1 MSGSVELPA
10 NGKRGRV
17 LIVEDEPLIAE
28 NLRAILVAAGF
39 EIAGVSAKVEA
50 ALRMIEDIT
59 YDAAIVDANLAG
71 ESASAIVLALSAR
84 QIPFVVL
91 SGYTRDQL
99 PDSFSGYLFIQKP
112 YRISQLVEG
121 LTTVLSKR

>member
-99 PDSFSGYLFIQKP
+99 PDSFSGCLFIQKP

-121 LTTVLSKR
+121 LNTVLSKR

>member
-91 SGYTRDQL
+91 SG
-99 PDSFSGYLFIQKP
+99 
-112 YRISQLVEG
+112 
-121 LTTVLSKR
+121 

>member
-10 NGKRGRV
+10 NGRRGRV